1 MEVDLRQYIQSQP
14 MMKYAR
20 RIGVLSVLSALVAI
34 IANTIMGYATY
45 EAILLALSIT
55 AGSGINSVKE
65 YYMIQSYAAKY
76 TAQRYYTYQISM
88 GALIAL
94 VSIPGAELIL
104 RGMGADPTVRP
115 EVFLLEI
122 FVIYLFF
129 QEVFDTFLKDA
140 NVRFYKMEQGIFSP
154 TSSVHNIVSL
164 SPSFDKMFSVRSPS
178 TKGSPLHVKT
188 YWNTILK
195 LSTGKGLLA
204 IALSLIVRYPITN
217 SQELWLSVLF
227 GISYMSY
234 ALCQIGKDYAIVK
247 ATTEQMSRERAVRIW
262 ILLSLLRTAIAGPMA
277 ALVASGLQFSPNIG
291 LPEEFVTF
299 LNRNIAL
306 ISGSAFALYTM
317 IDQFINN
324 KKQAAKLDL
333 INDEI
338 YAEKTIALFFPSE
351 EELRLRTYV
360 RGPDGTF
367 YFRERS

>member
-1 MEVDLRQYIQSQP
+1 M
-14 MMKYAR
+14 
-20 RIGVLSVLSALVAI
+20 LSALVAI
-34 IANTIMGYATY
+34 IANTIMGYETF

-76 TAQRYYTYQISM
+76 TARRYYTYQLSM
-88 GALIAL
+88 GTLIAL
-94 VSIPGAELIL
+94 VSIPAAELIL

-115 EVFLLEI
+115 EVFLVEL

-129 QEVFDTFLKDA
+129 QEILDTFLKDA

-154 TSSVHNIVSL
+154 TTSVHNIVSL

-178 TKGSPLHVKT
+178 TRGSPLHVKT
-188 YWNTILK
+188 YWKKILQI
-195 LSTGKGLLA
+195 SMGKGLLA
-204 IALSLIVRYPITN
+204 IAISLIVRYPITN
-217 SQELWLSVLF
+217 RQELWLSVLF

-247 ATTEQMSRERAVRIW
+247 ATTEQLSREGAVRLW
-262 ILLSLLRTAIAGPMA
+262 VLLSILRTTIAGPMA
-277 ALVASGLQFSPNIG
+277 ALVASGLQFSLNIG
-291 LPEEFVTF
+291 LPEEIITF

-306 ISGSAFALYTM
+306 IVASAFALYTL
-317 IDQFINN
+317 IDQMFNN

-351 EELRLRTYV
+351 EELRFRTYV

-367 YFRERS
+367 YFREQS